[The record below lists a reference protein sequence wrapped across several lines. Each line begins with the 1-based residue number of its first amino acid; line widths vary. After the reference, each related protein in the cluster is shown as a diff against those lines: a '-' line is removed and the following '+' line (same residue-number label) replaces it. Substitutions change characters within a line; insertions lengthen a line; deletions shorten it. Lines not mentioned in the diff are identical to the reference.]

1 MKKSEKVSKK
11 AKSFMMPYNAVPYGF
26 SVFSFL
32 IALCFL
38 IVFFVITAQLPDIV
52 PTHWSAGAGIDGWGG

>member
-1 MKKSEKVSKK
+1 
-11 AKSFMMPYNAVPYGF
+11 MMPYNAVPYGF